1 MPMRYQLHKMDI
13 KNLHLSQNMDLLNN
27 PTMDETEDEATDG
40 RVGAC
45 QLNLERRADIVAL
58 LLWDA
63 IGFTIPRGA
72 FASIAKEAL
81 CLEKA
86 VRNIW
91 TQLKGGERASKIII
105 GRKKQE

>member
-1 MPMRYQLHKMDI
+1 MRYQLHKMDI

-40 RVGAC
+40 RVGTC
-45 QLNLERRADIVAL
+45 QLTMERCADIVAL
-58 LLWDA
+58 ILWAA

-72 FASIAKEAL
+72 FASVAKEAL

-86 VRNIW
+86 VQNIL
-91 TQLKGGERASKIII
+91 TRLKSSYRASLSI
-105 GRKKQE
+105 GLRHRYT

>member
-1 MPMRYQLHKMDI
+1 MDN

-45 QLNLERRADIVAL
+45 QLTMERRADIVAL
-58 LLWDA
+58 LLWAA

-86 VRNIW
+86 VRNIL
-91 TQLKGGERASKIII
+91 TRLKSGDCASLSI
-105 GRKKQE
+105 GLRHRYK